1 MAVTFN
7 IDSTDRTTWLHIKT
21 VRITLNLGA
30 RGVMSCHLR
39 STTNFFS
46 DIDVGK
52 EVELYKDSTLVF
64 AGTIDNIE
72 KWKQA
77 DVYYADLQCVDF
89 NQLADRF
96 IVKKTYEQW
105 SAGDIIRDIINTY
118 LSEDGVTEGTIY
130 TEYEQGVT
138 PTSTPTAVVDKAIYS
153 FAPVYEVL
161 DEISTIAGVTWWI
174 DYDKK
179 LHFTTNVTTGTAYI
193 TTGSAIREVVV
204 SKDRETLANK
214 IYIRGGRIETE
225 EMEEIFTSDGETRTF
240 VLKYPVSRVVT
251 VEVDRGSG
259 YVEEVH
265 GSGTVQKNTI
275 AVDRGWFVCGFTT
288 GSTSSYYS
296 ETSRIYEFKNP
307 LYPEPCQVTGLKD
320 VNFKYQGGAGLTI
333 WDMGGEAYAVDDLDS
348 WSSSVQRER
357 VYWQYGK
364 DYVRIGR
371 DLDYPGYY
379 YFEFTVRLSSLTE
392 EDIGWLWQ
400 EDSNTIVDG
409 NTTPTAA
416 TDKIKVTYH
425 GYTDAVFS
433 FEDAT
438 AVAARASAE
447 GGSGY
452 YEMSLIDKSID
463 TKEMAEE
470 RGYGLLDKYAYP
482 RERIAFDTFESG
494 FELGMTL
501 DVDMDIASGEFLI
514 DRLVITDPLR
524 GEVHYHVEAVK

>member
-64 AGTIDNIE
+64 AGTIDSID

-96 IVKKTYEQW
+96 VVKKTYEQF
-105 SAGDIIRDIINTY
+105 SPGDIIRDLINTY
-118 LSEDGVTEGTIY
+118 LSADGVSAGTIFEH
-130 TEYEQGVT
+130 TT
-138 PTSTPTAVVDKAIYS
+138 TSTTPSPVDKAIYT

-161 DEISTIAGVTWWI
+161 DEIATIAGVTWWI

-179 LHFTTNVTTGTAYI
+179 LHFTTNVTSGTAYI

-214 IYIRGGRIETE
+214 IYIRGGRIETDELE
-225 EMEEIFTSDGETRTF
+225 EEFTSDGATRTF
-240 VLKYPVSRVVT
+240 LLEYPISRVMT

-265 GSGTVQKNTI
+265 GSATVQKNTI
-275 AVDRGWFVCGFTT
+275 QTDLGWYTQETT
-288 GSTSSYYS
+288 WAAPGSDYS
-296 ETSRIYEFKNP
+296 DQKFIFEDLAGRADVV
-307 LYPEPCQVTGLKD
+307 VTGIKD
-320 VNFKYQGGAGLTI
+320 VVFTWNSGAGFIDWEESGNPYLT
-333 WDMGGEAYAVDDLDS
+333 DLS
-348 WSSSVQRER
+348 TLTPVPTTENK
-357 VYWQYGK
+357 VYWEYGEN
-364 DYVRIGR
+364 YAYIGR
-371 DLDYPGYY
+371 VIDTAPGYVEAR
-379 YFEFTVRLSSLTE
+379 FGVRLGVMTPTSV
-392 EDIGWLWQ
+392 GWLWQ

-470 RGYGLLDKYAYP
+470 RG
-482 RERIAFDTFESG
+482 
-494 FELGMTL
+494 
-501 DVDMDIASGEFLI
+501 
-514 DRLVITDPLR
+514 
-524 GEVHYHVEAVK
+524 